1 MDAMGFVK
9 IPDPSIC
16 RLGLA
21 AGSKIPKI
29 PNPRIGCTGKSRSL
43 IRQKTWIV
51 EGPGMTIL
59 FPEGLDV

>member
-1 MDAMGFVK
+1 MLGFVK
-9 IPDPSIC
+9 IPDPSIY

-21 AGSKIPKI
+21 AGSTI
-29 PNPRIGCTGKSRSL
+29 PNLRIGCTGKSRSL

-59 FPEGLDV
+59 FPVGLDV